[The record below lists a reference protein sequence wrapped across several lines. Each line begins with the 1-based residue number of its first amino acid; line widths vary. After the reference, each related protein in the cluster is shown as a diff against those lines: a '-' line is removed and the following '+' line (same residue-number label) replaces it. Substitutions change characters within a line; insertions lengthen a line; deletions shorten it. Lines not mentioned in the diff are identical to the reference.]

1 MDKEGLSIPQI
12 ARVTKKSEEYFCRI
26 FAPKTVQNGKETGSV
41 RLGNEK
47 TAPPQS
53 QLRYFG
59 RLHIGVVGCRYQDK
73 ANH

>member
-1 MDKEGLSIPQI
+1 MDKEGLSSPQI

-47 TAPPQS
+47 TVPPQS
-53 QLRYFG
+53 
-59 RLHIGVVGCRYQDK
+59 
-73 ANH
+73 